1 MEKGG
6 DGMSYV
12 WFFLGALWYT
22 LGAVVIC
29 GLGVSLCRSLFLR
42 MMGGGFGRGVVIA
55 TSILGTPIHE
65 LGHALMCLLFGHRI
79 TEMSLWQPRSRDGNL
94 GFVTHAYK
102 KRNPYHVLGNLFIAV
117 GPIFSGL
124 AVITLALRVGF
135 PAVFTAYTR
144 NAADLA
150 TAGEGGF
157 PLVSEG
163 LRMLPALVEALTAE
177 TPDVPLWGM
186 IVALVVI
193 LAVSQHIS
201 LSPADVRGGVTA
213 LPLYGILILI
223 LTVVCG
229 LLGQPAMD
237 SVTAALRLFS
247 GYMTALFTVVL
258 VASLLQLILALPVW
272 LIRLLT
278 GRA

>member
-1 MEKGG
+1 MT
-6 DGMSYV
+6 YV

-22 LGAVVIC
+22 LGAIVIC
-29 GLGVSLCRSLFLR
+29 GLVVSLCRSLFLR
-42 MMGGGFGRGVVIA
+42 MMGGGFGRGIVIA
-55 TSILGTPIHE
+55 TSMVGTPIHE
-65 LGHALMCLLFGHRI
+65 LGHALMCILFGHRI
-79 TEMSLWQPRSRDGNL
+79 TDMSLWQPRSKDGNL

-117 GPIFSGL
+117 GPVFSGL
-124 AVITLALRVGF
+124 AVIILALRLGF
-135 PAVFTAYTR
+135 PAVFAAYTQS
-144 NAADLA
+144 AADLA
-150 TAGEGGF
+150 VVGSGG
-157 PLVSEG
+157 VSMIREG
-163 LRMLPALVEALTAE
+163 LRMLPGIVGALTAE
-177 TPDVPLWGM
+177 PPAVPLWGM
-186 IVALVVI
+186 IIALIVI

-201 LSPADVRGGVTA
+201 LSPADMKGGATA

>member
-1 MEKGG
+1 M
-6 DGMSYV
+6 
-12 WFFLGALWYT
+12 
-22 LGAVVIC
+22 
-29 GLGVSLCRSLFLR
+29 
-42 MMGGGFGRGVVIA
+42 
-55 TSILGTPIHE
+55 
-65 LGHALMCLLFGHRI
+65 
-79 TEMSLWQPRSRDGNL
+79 
-94 GFVTHAYK
+94 
-102 KRNPYHVLGNLFIAV
+102 
-117 GPIFSGL
+117 
-124 AVITLALRVGF
+124 
-135 PAVFTAYTR
+135 
-144 NAADLA
+144 
-150 TAGEGGF
+150 
-157 PLVSEG
+157 VSEG

-177 TPDVPLWGM
+177 APTVPLWGM
-186 IVALVVI
+186 ILSLVVI

-213 LPLYGILILI
+213 LPLYGLLLLI

>member
-1 MEKGG
+1 M
-6 DGMSYV
+6 
-12 WFFLGALWYT
+12 
-22 LGAVVIC
+22 
-29 GLGVSLCRSLFLR
+29 
-42 MMGGGFGRGVVIA
+42 
-55 TSILGTPIHE
+55 
-65 LGHALMCLLFGHRI
+65 
-79 TEMSLWQPRSRDGNL
+79 
-94 GFVTHAYK
+94 
-102 KRNPYHVLGNLFIAV
+102 
-117 GPIFSGL
+117 
-124 AVITLALRVGF
+124 
-135 PAVFTAYTR
+135 
-144 NAADLA
+144 
-150 TAGEGGF
+150 
-157 PLVSEG
+157 
-163 LRMLPALVEALTAE
+163 
-177 TPDVPLWGM
+177 
-186 IVALVVI
+186 I